1 VLSRTTIL
9 VALMVTAFAVG
20 SGAVPKLTFD
30 PSAEEIFVTKGVAK
44 QPTVYSVNRRNL
56 SEEDLNG
63 KLAVLKNH
71 GFVASN
77 RVSKEGKVLL
87 TNTKEDMYL
96 TYESESGKY
105 QFYRRNA
112 TGLAATESSDRK
124 GLESVAKGYL
134 RDLLGQDAANYV
146 FENTEEEWEVLRSDP
161 EKRLRTITYRY
172 VRVVEGRRVLG
183 VDCHALLTLGEGRRL
198 TAVEIANP
206 VLTKEFGVG
215 RWVKNNS
222 MKGHL
227 AEYLNGP
234 EYAKDGSGRK
244 LTLLQTDVIRGS
256 ESYFRVVRNGRT
268 FLEPHMSFMCQ
279 DKTADGETLTREI
292 HLSVDPS
299 RLPNVAEEDIMDLSP
314 KSR

>member
-1 VLSRTTIL
+1 MLSRTTIL

-112 TGLAATESSDRK
+112 TGLAATE
-124 GLESVAKGYL
+124 
-134 RDLLGQDAANYV
+134 
-146 FENTEEEWEVLRSDP
+146 
-161 EKRLRTITYRY
+161 
-172 VRVVEGRRVLG
+172 
-183 VDCHALLTLGEGRRL
+183 
-198 TAVEIANP
+198 
-206 VLTKEFGVG
+206 
-215 RWVKNNS
+215 
-222 MKGHL
+222 
-227 AEYLNGP
+227 
-234 EYAKDGSGRK
+234 
-244 LTLLQTDVIRGS
+244 
-256 ESYFRVVRNGRT
+256 
-268 FLEPHMSFMCQ
+268 
-279 DKTADGETLTREI
+279 
-292 HLSVDPS
+292 
-299 RLPNVAEEDIMDLSP
+299 
-314 KSR
+314 